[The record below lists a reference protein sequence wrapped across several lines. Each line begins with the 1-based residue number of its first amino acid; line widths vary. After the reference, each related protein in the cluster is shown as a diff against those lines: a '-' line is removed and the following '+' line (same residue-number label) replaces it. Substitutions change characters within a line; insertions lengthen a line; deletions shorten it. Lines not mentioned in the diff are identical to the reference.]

1 MSMVQFLSLP
11 DNSQLLAVC
20 SKLGSSQV
28 VSLIGAG
35 GKTSTLFWLAREL
48 HKSGAR
54 VLVTTTT
61 HMYLPDSD
69 AVSQCIID
77 SDFSRRLAF
86 LSLKPYRPGIVAC
99 FAAFD
104 EQSRKVTGCLPE
116 EIGIFKNADV
126 ADVILVEADGA
137 RHCTL
142 KAPAEHEPSIP
153 ACSDV
158 VIAVSG
164 GDALLRPADPQC
176 IHRWTHFAELTGVGD
191 GDILDEKVFDRLLA
205 HPQGMFK
212 NTPVGAAR
220 HWLVNT
226 ERSDDATLLAM
237 LQSLIY
243 AHSELDGLWL
253 GDMRNDQPFTHA
265 FLRTNKTNRS
275 CNEYF
280 C

>member
-1 MSMVQFLSLP
+1 MSMVQFLSFP
-11 DNSQLLAVC
+11 DNSQLLSVC
-20 SKLGSSQV
+20 SKLGSSHV

-61 HMYLPDSD
+61 HMYLPDPD

-77 SDFSRRLAF
+77 SDFGRRLEF
-86 LSLKPYRPGIVAC
+86 ISLKPYKPGIVAC

-104 EQSRKVTGCLPE
+104 EQSRKVTGCLPQ
-116 EIGIFKNADV
+116 EIEVFKNADV
-126 ADVILVEADGA
+126 VDVILVEADGA
-137 RHCTL
+137 RHCIL

-164 GDALLRPADPQC
+164 GDALLRPADPAR

-191 GDILDEKVFDRLLA
+191 GDILDEQVFDRLLV

-212 NTPVGAAR
+212 NTPVDAAR

-226 ERSDDATLLAM
+226 ERLDDAALLAM
-237 LQSLIY
+237 LQSLAY
-243 AHSELDGLWL
+243 SHSELDGLWL
-253 GDMRNDQPFTHA
+253 GDMRKEQPFTHA
-265 FLRTNKTNRS
+265 YLRTNNNNQES
-275 CNEYF
+275 Q
-280 C
+280 